1 MSAWFIVFIYNHPA
15 PSSPQPQRDGEQNL
29 KRSRSDRGVQ
39 VIFRDL
45 FGPQKG
51 EYTLTSIAIY
61 VQIYIVVPKKQAE
74 YLIIEFTQN

>member
-1 MSAWFIVFIYNHPA
+1 MVFIYNHPA
-15 PSSPQPQRDGEQNL
+15 PSSPQPKRDGEQNI
-29 KRSRSDRGVQ
+29 KRSRPDRGVQ